1 MPLKTRDNKMWSFS
15 RSSDQVHA
23 GLACDGSWFTLSR
36 HAYVSVTTLYRKN
49 YAHWSLLQEEMNSG
63 GPCITTIRHSVDVT
77 LSSLLMLDSTL
88 MTHHQALSNT
98 MVNMHL
104 VWAGDW
110 IRKFDLDCKSVNTKL
125 SPIWEFIQQARRKSR
140 SMCYQPVH
148 VCKSSINIYGFKVYL
163 TNEERIVDCRELDI
177 KTMKT
182 FSL

>member
-1 MPLKTRDNKMWSFS
+1 MPPKTRDNKMWSFS

-110 IRKFDLDCKSVNTKL
+110 IRKFDLDFKFPIVNQWTQSCLQFESSSSKRDEN
-125 SPIWEFIQQARRKSR
+125 PAR
-140 SMCYQPVH
+140 CV
-148 VCKSSINIYGFKVYL
+148 
-163 TNEERIVDCRELDI
+163 TNQFMFANRA
-177 KTMKT
+177 
-182 FSL
+182 